1 MNRKSISC
9 FFIAFFFFLF
19 AGTLFMASADDDRP
33 YRHRERRR
41 EHHGEKHHHEG
52 YLKAVNNP
60 VFKEQCGEC
69 HFAYQP
75 ELLPSAS
82 WRKILENL
90 DDHFG
95 DAVELDDDAK
105 RIILDYLN
113 ANGAEKSSAK
123 IGVRIMRSLRN
134 QIPLRITDTPYIK
147 DKHYE
152 ISSDVLNRE
161 SIGSLSN
168 CTVCHITAESGN
180 YDDDDVRIP
189 K

>member
-9 FFIAFFFFLF
+9 FLIAFFFLLF
-19 AGTLFMASADDDRP
+19 AGTLFMAAADDDRP
-33 YRHRERRR
+33 YRHRERKR
-41 EHHGEKHHHEG
+41 EHHRENHHHEG
-52 YLKAVNNP
+52 YLKEVNNP

-95 DAVELDDDAK
+95 DAVELDDDSK

-123 IGVRIMRSLRN
+123 IAVKIMRSLRN

-147 DKHYE
+147 HQHHE
-152 ISSDVLNRE
+152 ISSDILNRD

-168 CTVCHITAESGN
+168 CTICHITAENGN
-180 YDDDDVRIP
+180 YDDDGVSIP